1 VPDWGWFVIAAGAA
15 VGVLVAVWIGRQ
27 VWVSRARRQAVVL
40 YGRAEGVAG
49 AIRSLDD
56 IMTRLSGSDDS
67 TLEAFL
73 NDAQSEDRRALTE
86 LGHRMGIVADD
97 VEHTAL
103 PKQLWGIAD
112 ELESIARRLGEE
124 AGRVGDADAPDA
136 VLDAV
141 QHIGLRDIEARF
153 EQAAS
158 ELDAQMR
165 SLGVKEASVYGGGL
179 YI

>member
-1 VPDWGWFVIAAGAA
+1 M
-15 VGVLVAVWIGRQ
+15 WIGRQ

-40 YGRAEGVAG
+40 YGRAQGVAQ
-49 AIRSLDD
+49 AIRSLDE
-56 IMTRLSGSDDS
+56 IMTRLAESDDA
-67 TLEAFL
+67 TLGAFL
-73 NDAQSEDRRALTE
+73 NDAESDDRRALIE

-103 PKQLWGIAD
+103 PKTLWGIAD
-112 ELESIARRLGEE
+112 ELESIARWLGEE
-124 AGRVGDADAPDA
+124 AGRVGDADTPEA

-141 QHIGLRDIEARF
+141 QRIGLRDIEARF
-153 EQAAS
+153 EHAAS